1 MAASGAARTKVAQNR
16 HEKRRQR
23 TRDAII
29 EAAAATF
36 LRKGVAGATVA
47 EITEAADVG
56 YGSFYNHFHSLQDL
70 VSAVADRTM
79 ARVVSVT
86 EEVLPEKDSH
96 ELVPAVSLRIIMRL
110 MTHDPSTRWLLE
122 QPYIFVEEWQ
132 KIITPSMAQ
141 YRTKGGPEVFTA
153 MGGLQTWIRM
163 LPWLLISELNDAIEK
178 GSSTEHEE
186 ILANMSLHLLGL
198 DAERRRAMVEAS
210 RKIVDAAGLSDAS
223 PNGH

>member
-1 MAASGAARTKVAQNR
+1 MSATAAKKAKVAQNR
-16 HEKRRQR
+16 YEKRRQR

-29 EAAAATF
+29 QAAAATF
-36 LRKGVAGATVA
+36 LRKGVAGTTVA

-86 EEVLPEKDSH
+86 EELLPEEDGP

-122 QPYIFVEEWQ
+122 QPYIFVDEWQ
-132 KIITPSMAQ
+132 KVITPSMAQ
-141 YRTKGGPEVFTA
+141 YREKGGPEPFAV
-153 MGGLQTWIRM
+153 MGGLQTWMRM
-163 LPWLLISELNDAIEK
+163 LPWLLISELNDSIEK

-198 DAERRRAMVEAS
+198 DAERRRELVEAS
-210 RKIVDAAGLSDAS
+210 REIVDAAELSCGAPD
-223 PNGH
+223 

>member
-1 MAASGAARTKVAQNR
+1 MAASTAVKGKDAQNR
-16 HEKRRQR
+16 YQKRRER
-23 TRDAII
+23 TREAII

-36 LRKGVAGATVA
+36 QRKGVAGTTVA

-70 VSAVADRTM
+70 VSAVAERTM

-86 EEVLPEKDSH
+86 EEVLPEENSH

-110 MTHDPSTRWLLE
+110 MTRDPTTRWLLE

-141 YRTKGGPEVFTA
+141 YREKGGPEVFAA
-153 MGGLQTWIRM
+153 MGGLGSWMRM
-163 LPWLLISELNDAIEK
+163 LPWLIISELNDAIEK
-178 GSSTEHEE
+178 GSSAEHEE

-198 DAERRRAMVEAS
+198 DADRRRALVEAS
-210 RKIVDAAGLSDAS
+210 RDIVDAAGLA
-223 PNGH
+223 GG

>member
-1 MAASGAARTKVAQNR
+1 MSVTAAKKAKVAQNR
-16 HEKRRQR
+16 YEKRRQR

-36 LRKGVAGATVA
+36 LRKGVAGTTVA

-86 EEVLPEKDSH
+86 EELLPEEDGP

-122 QPYIFVEEWQ
+122 QPYIFVDEWQ
-132 KIITPSMAQ
+132 KVITPSMAQ
-141 YRTKGGPEVFTA
+141 YREKGGPEPFAA
-153 MGGLQTWIRM
+153 MGGLQTWMRM
-163 LPWLLISELNDAIEK
+163 LPWLLISELNDSIEK

-198 DAERRRAMVEAS
+198 DAERRRELVEAS
-210 RKIVDAAGLSDAS
+210 RQIVDAAGLSPGS
-223 PNGH
+223 PG